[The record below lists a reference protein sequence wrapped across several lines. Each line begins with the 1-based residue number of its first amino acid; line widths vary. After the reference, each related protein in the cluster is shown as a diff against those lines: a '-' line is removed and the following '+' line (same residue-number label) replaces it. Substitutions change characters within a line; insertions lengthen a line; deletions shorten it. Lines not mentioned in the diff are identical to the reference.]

1 MNDLED
7 KFYLVINQML
17 EKTDMKVINVN
28 INRKKI
34 DYDIRLVID
43 SDRGVNIDDCA
54 YVSRIAKD
62 AINLEKI
69 IETDFNLEVS
79 SPGINRPL
87 FTLNDY
93 ASFVGEIIKLK
104 LKIPIEDRK
113 NLKGKIVGIE
123 NSYVIIETDN
133 VNIKVD
139 FNNINKG
146 NIIKDI

>member
-1 MNDLED
+1 M
-7 KFYLVINQML
+7 
-17 EKTDMKVINVN
+17 
-28 INRKKI
+28 
-34 DYDIRLVID
+34 
-43 SDRGVNIDDCA
+43 NIDDCA
-54 YVSRIAKD
+54 YVSRVAKD

-69 IETDFNLEVS
+69 IATDFNLEVS

-93 ASFVGEIIKLK
+93 ASFVGESIKLK
-104 LKIPIEDRK
+104 LKTPMEDRK

-123 NSYVIIETDN
+123 NSYIIIETN
-133 VNIKVD
+133 NINIKVD

>member
-93 ASFVGEIIKLK
+93 ASFVGEIVKLK
-104 LKIPIEDRK
+104 F
-113 NLKGKIVGIE
+113 
-123 NSYVIIETDN
+123 SS
-133 VNIKVD
+133 
-139 FNNINKG
+139 
-146 NIIKDI
+146 

>member
-69 IETDFNLEVS
+69 IATDFNLEVS
-79 SPGINRPL
+79 SQNK
-87 FTLNDY
+87 FTVY
-93 ASFVGEIIKLK
+93 SFSKNGFNFKLSTYF
-104 LKIPIEDRK
+104 I
-113 NLKGKIVGIE
+113 
-123 NSYVIIETDN
+123 T
-133 VNIKVD
+133 
-139 FNNINKG
+139 NNYSA
-146 NIIKDI
+146 

>member
-17 EKTDMKVINVN
+17 EKTDMKVVNVN

-34 DYDIRLVID
+34 NYDIRLIID
-43 SDRGVNIDDCA
+43 SDGGVNIDDCA
-54 YVSRIAKD
+54 YVSRVAKD

-69 IETDFNLEVS
+69 IATDFNLEVS

-93 ASFVGEIIKLK
+93 ASFVGESIKLK
-104 LKIPIEDRK
+104 LKTPMEDRK

-123 NSYVIIETDN
+123 NSYIIIETN
-133 VNIKVD
+133 NINIKVD

>member
-17 EKTDMKVINVN
+17 EKTDMKVVNVN

-54 YVSRIAKD
+54 YVSRVAKD

-69 IETDFNLEVS
+69 IATDFNLEVS

-93 ASFVGEIIKLK
+93 SSFVREIIKLK
-104 LKIPIEDRK
+104 LKTPMEDRK
-113 NLKGKIVGIE
+113 NLKGKIIGIE
-123 NSYVIIETDN
+123 NSYIIIETN
-133 VNIKVD
+133 NINIKVD

>member
-1 MNDLED
+1 MSL
-7 KFYLVINQML
+7 
-17 EKTDMKVINVN
+17 
-28 INRKKI
+28 NR
-34 DYDIRLVID
+34 DGLD
-43 SDRGVNIDDCA
+43 
-54 YVSRIAKD
+54 KD

-69 IETDFNLEVS
+69 IATDFNLEVS

-104 LKIPIEDRK
+104 LKTPMEDRK
-113 NLKGKIVGIE
+113 NLKGKIIGIE
-123 NSYVIIETDN
+123 NSYIIIETN
-133 VNIKVD
+133 NINIKVD

>member
-7 KFYLVINQML
+7 KFYLAINQML
-17 EKTDMKVINVN
+17 EKTDMKVVNVN

-54 YVSRIAKD
+54 YVSRVAKD

-69 IETDFNLEVS
+69 IATDFNLEVS

-104 LKIPIEDRK
+104 LKTPMEDRK
-113 NLKGKIVGIE
+113 NLKGKIIGIE
-123 NSYVIIETDN
+123 NSYIIIETN
-133 VNIKVD
+133 NINIKVD